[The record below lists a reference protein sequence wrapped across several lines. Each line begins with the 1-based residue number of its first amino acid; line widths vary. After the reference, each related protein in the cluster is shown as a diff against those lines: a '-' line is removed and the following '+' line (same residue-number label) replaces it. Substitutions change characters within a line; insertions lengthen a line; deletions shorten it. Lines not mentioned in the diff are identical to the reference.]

1 MTQNIILSLRI
12 IVWSTPNCSKICCY
26 MKYTVTWI
34 VSLFVPCCRQL
45 ACTRTAVGLIIT
57 LARQMNLEI
66 LTALTVIN
74 DSFDNNSFQ
83 PSLVW

>member
-34 VSLFVPCCRQL
+34 VSLFL
-45 ACTRTAVGLIIT
+45 AV
-57 LARQMNLEI
+57 
-66 LTALTVIN
+66 
-74 DSFDNNSFQ
+74 DS
-83 PSLVW
+83 